1 VSQGI
6 RTIAGVLA
14 DVLDDPG
21 RLDAAVG
28 PEVLEEVR
36 AHLEA
41 TAAEVGAAGGWTE
54 SEPLRLAKGSVTWLL
69 RCPRRA
75 VAPDEAR
82 DERGV
87 SDDVVLG
94 IVVDA
99 AAKLAALGARRPL
112 TTAGALAYAEACG
125 DTAAADHLAGLDGPA
140 VDAFLTEA
148 ASRVARVT
156 HAWPAVEPGWWPRV
170 EEPARVRLADGAVT
184 VTGRLDV
191 LLGGPPSGRPGVV
204 VEVKGGRWYDGMRA
218 DAHLYALLVGLRD
231 GVAPAAVVTLV
242 ADGTTQVEPIR
253 AGFVRHA
260 GERLEQAL
268 RTAAGLAAGEVPE
281 ARAGSHCAHCPVRP
295 DCPAGTVWI
304 AERPAPASEPDGASG
319 GPGPQPARTSGRR
332 VPESGPPTPKSRPTA
347 PGSKP
352 SGAPATEPAVTP

>member
-1 VSQGI
+1 
-6 RTIAGVLA
+6 LA

-21 RLDAAVG
+21 RLGAAVG
-28 PEVLEEVR
+28 PDVLDEVR

-41 TAAEVGAAGGWTE
+41 TAAEVGTTGGWTE

-75 VAPDEAR
+75 VAPDGAR

-87 SDDVVLG
+87 SDDLVLG

-99 AAKLAALGARRPL
+99 AAKLAALGARRPV
-112 TTAGALAYAEACG
+112 TAAGALAYAQAAG
-125 DTAAADHLAGLDGPA
+125 DATAADHVAGLDGPA
-140 VDAFLTEA
+140 VDALMAEA
-148 ASRVARVT
+148 ALRVARVT
-156 HAWPAVEPGWWPRV
+156 GAWPPVEPGWWPRV
-170 EEPARVRLADGAVT
+170 EEPARVRLAEGAVT

-191 LLGGPPSGRPGVV
+191 LLGGPPTGRPGVV

-231 GVAPAAVVTLV
+231 GVAPAAVVTVV
-242 ADGTTQVEPIR
+242 ADGTTQVEPIG
-253 AGFVRHA
+253 AGLVRHA

-281 ARAGSHCAHCPVRP
+281 ARPGSHCTHCPVRA
-295 DCPAGTVWI
+295 DCAAGTRWI
-304 AERPAPASEPDGASG
+304 ADPSPGPSASTVVPPDIAPPATAEPRSAPDIAPPAPA
-319 GPGPQPARTSGRR
+319 GPGPAS
-332 VPESGPPTPKSRPTA
+332 SA
-347 PGSKP
+347 
-352 SGAPATEPAVTP
+352 APAVTP